1 MLREKRRANKENQ
14 EAAAA
19 DAEEESS
26 PFAAISATMGWETF
40 HMVQTIWLSVIDA
53 NPKIKDWEIQVKS
66 PTKIAPSLGVETQS
80 GSYRYLAIVEIH
92 GKLSRLV

>member
-19 DAEEESS
+19 DAEEESL

-40 HMVQTIWLSVIDA
+40 HMVQTIWLSVIDT
-53 NPKIKDWEIQVKS
+53 NPKIKDWEIQVKT
-66 PTKIAPSLGVETQS
+66 PTKIAPFLGDEIQS
-80 GSYRYLAIVEIH
+80 GYLAIVGVPET
-92 GKLSRLV
+92 LSRIV